1 VSGRRPIQVTTFVA
15 LTFAVVAISSS
26 APIIAYA
33 AAPALAIA
41 FWRNALSTVLLAPV
55 AATRR
60 RIEFRGLVRRSG
72 RPVLISC
79 MLAGVAL
86 AFHFGT
92 WVPSAKLTH
101 VADAVA
107 LGATQPVW
115 QGLIA
120 RGQGRHPP
128 RIVWIGIGV
137 AVAGALAATGADI
150 AVSSRAVVGDLL
162 AIAGGLAAAVYTAF
176 GERAR
181 TSTST
186 VTYTTICYGV
196 CAVLLGAVC
205 LIFHVQL
212 SGYPATTWLAIA
224 GLVFGAQLLGHSMF
238 NYALQRITATT
249 VSVLILLEVPG
260 AALLAW
266 LWLGQ
271 APSAGSWP
279 GLALL
284 PIGVAIVVV
293 GGRRAAAMAVRARMG
308 AADGPPLGAADGP
321 PLGAADG
328 PPLGAAADR
337 TPEGLVPAADASA
350 GPDPQPRGP
359 RA

>member
-1 VSGRRPIQVTTFVA
+1 MPGRTHLNGATVIA
-15 LTFAVVAISSS
+15 LAVAVVAISSS

-55 AATRR
+55 AGARR
-60 RIEFRGLVRRSG
+60 RVEFRALLRRSG
-72 RPVLISC
+72 RPILASC
-79 MLAGVAL
+79 VFAGVAL
-86 AFHFGT
+86 AVHFGT

-120 RGQGRHPP
+120 WRQGRRPP
-128 RIVWIGIGV
+128 RIVWIGIAV
-137 AVAGALAATGADI
+137 AVTGALAATGADI
-150 AVSSRAVVGDLL
+150 AVSGRAVAGDVL
-162 AIAGGLAAAVYTAF
+162 AMIGGLAAAVYTAF

-181 TSTST
+181 TATST

-196 CAVLLGAVC
+196 CSVLLGAVC
-205 LIFHVQL
+205 LIFGVRL
-212 SGYPATTWLAIA
+212 AGYPGTTWLAIA
-224 GLVFGAQLLGHSMF
+224 GLVVGAQLLGHSMF
-238 NYALQRITATT
+238 NYALHHITATT

-271 APSAGSWP
+271 APEAGSWP

-284 PIGVAIVVV
+284 PIGVAIVVI
-293 GGRRAAAMAVRARMG
+293 GGRRLATAVPG
-308 AADGPPLGAADGP
+308 APEAEPLGDAP
-321 PLGAADG
+321 
-328 PPLGAAADR
+328 DR
-337 TPEGLVPAADASA
+337 THDEVVTTADASVA
-350 GPDPQPRGP
+350 PDAEPR
-359 RA
+359 RS